1 MRLFVISCFM
11 AIFLSACGVYKTAKS
26 YKKTLPTVKNVA
38 VLTPFTT
45 IEQLYLANDFKQ
57 EKPILDTLSIKQ
69 GKDYIQKQVITLLP
83 KSFTAYPLHLQN
95 QFQEVSQQDLH
106 LLLEEIKEHRLDFVA
121 MPAYINEFL
130 KQNKVEYA
138 VLVHHIGTY
147 KTIRRT
153 QQDETAYNAKE
164 ALDVIFGATTTT
176 GSSLPTFPD
185 NVISVLHFLLYD
197 VKNQKFLY
205 YSREKNHDIDEP
217 NVPIPTRA
225 ADKQLEEV
233 LGKLLKD
240 TKNRS

>member
-1 MRLFVISCFM
+1 MRLFVIPFFL
-11 AIFLSACGVYKTAKS
+11 AVFLSACGVYKTSKS
-26 YKKTLPTVKNVA
+26 YKKALPTIKNVA

-45 IEQLYLANDFKQ
+45 IEQLYLENDFKQ
-57 EKPILDTLSIKQ
+57 EKPTLDTLAIRQ

-83 KSFTAYPLHLQN
+83 KSFEAYPVNLQTH
-95 QFQEVSQQDLH
+95 FQEVSNQDLH

-130 KQNKVEYA
+130 KQNLVEYA
-138 VLVHHIGTY
+138 ILVHHIGTY

-153 QQDETAYNAKE
+153 KQDETAYNAKE
-164 ALDVIFGATTTT
+164 ALDVIFGATTP
-176 GSSLPTFPD
+176 SSLPTFPD
-185 NVISVLHFLLYD
+185 DVISVLHFLLYD

-225 ADKQLEEV
+225 TDKQLEEV

-240 TKNRS
+240 TKTRS